1 MDITKTI
8 AGGYTALT
16 AGTLYQVLEAFSAKT
31 ITYQDFRLFFACAE
45 LRAIRECAYRNEK
58 PKGKRFSNF
67 KLSELEERVGG
78 VGGEYL
84 RRSLQRL
91 RKAKLLDFSKAA
103 IIINQTHPE
112 DFQESFK
119 HIFNRS
125 PNRRIPTPRRILSY
139 LSSCS
144 KPSVSCTIIAYL
156 LYGLSLR
163 PGGTISS
170 RGAVKSSL
178 IAKVAGISLRAA
190 KAARSILVSL
200 GWLTKDTDSTQ
211 RKLNRTGAYFEL
223 NLNWS
228 SISKSDGEIEPGTQA
243 VEEAK
248 EEAKTLSTA
257 EFAPPQDLSTAE
269 FAPPYKDLRT
279 SKETLK
285 THKLDSG
292 VSVKQG
298 NLSPPKLQNV
308 ISQDLFQLERLE
320 TLYSQAREKGLIQQN
335 QADKLN
341 FVAAA
346 VRAWKLRQQG
356 NPVKIFMGLLRKK
369 LWMNISQS
377 DEDKARYWML
387 KHLETITD
395 FGETRNYRSKLPS
408 FSQ

>member
-8 AGGYTALT
+8 AGGYTVLT
-16 AGTLYQVLEAFSAKT
+16 AGTLYQVLEAFSAET
-31 ITYQDFRLFFACAE
+31 ITYKDFRLFFACAE

-58 PKGKRFSNF
+58 PKSKRFSNF
-67 KLSELEERVGG
+67 KLSELEERIGG

-91 RKAKLLDFSKAA
+91 KKAQLLDFSKAA
-103 IIINQTHPE
+103 IIINQNHSQ
-112 DFQESFK
+112 DFQDSFK
-119 HIFNRS
+119 QLFNRS
-125 PNRRIPTPRRILSY
+125 PNRRVPLPRRILDY
-139 LSSCS
+139 ICTCT
-144 KPSVSCTIIAYL
+144 KPSVARAIVAYL
-156 LYGLSLR
+156 LQGLSLR
-163 PGGTISS
+163 PGGLLNNK
-170 RGAVKSSL
+170 GAVKSSL
-178 IAKVAGISLRAA
+178 IADIAGISLRAA
-190 KAARSILVSL
+190 KAARSALVTL
-200 GWLTKDTDSTQ
+200 GWLSKDTDSSQ
-211 RKLNRTGAYFEL
+211 RKLNRTGAFFKL
-223 NLNWS
+223 NLEWKANTPEVTSFASQETS
-228 SISKSDGEIEPGTQA
+228 SQ
-243 VEEAK
+243 
-248 EEAKTLSTA
+248 TLSTA

-269 FAPPYKDLRT
+269 FAPPYKYLLP
-279 SKETLK
+279 SKKDLK
-285 THKLDSG
+285 THNLPQSLDSG

-356 NPVKIFMGLLRKK
+356 NPVKIFMGLLRKR